1 MPNTPVHQVC
11 LPSSGG
17 AGGGSLLITD
27 PVHPLLIARF
37 TAAGYTCDYQ
47 PETNDT
53 AVRTIIHNYEGLIIN
68 SKIRVDKAMLDAAVR
83 LRFVG
88 RLGAGMEIIDREY
101 AAEKGVAVHGSP
113 EGNCNAVAEH
123 ALGMLLACANNML
136 RADRQVRNFDWQREQ
151 NRGFELMGKTIA
163 ILGFGHTGSGFAQKL
178 QGLGMTVLAYDKYL
192 PKGYAKAMDWVIE
205 TDYSTIFKTA
215 DIVSL
220 HLPLT
225 PETRHLVEEHWLSQ
239 FQKNIV
245 LINTSRGNIVKTA
258 SLIKNLQ
265 NGKIR
270 NACLDVFENEK
281 PNTFSTEEMNNF
293 QKLYSFD
300 NVIVTP
306 HIAGWTHEAKEKMA
320 DVLCKK
326 ILI

>member
-1 MPNTPVHQVC
+1 MN
-11 LPSSGG
+11 LK
-17 AGGGSLLITD
+17 LLITD
-27 PVHPLLIARF
+27 PVHPSLIERF
-37 TAAGYTCDYQ
+37 TTAGYSCDYQ
-47 PETNDT
+47 PETNDA
-53 AVRTIIHNYEGLIIN
+53 AVREIVANYEGLIIN
-68 SKIRVDKAMLDAAVR
+68 SKIHVDKAMLDSAVR

-88 RLGAGMEIIDREY
+88 RLGAGMEIIDRVY

-136 RADRQVRNFDWQREQ
+136 RADRQVRNLDWQREQ
-151 NRGFELMGKTIA
+151 NRGFELQGKTIA
-163 ILGFGHTGSGFAQKL
+163 ILGFGHTGSAFADKL

-192 PKGYAKAMDWVIE
+192 PQGYAKKRTWVTE
-205 TDYSTIFKTA
+205 TDCKTIFATA

-225 PETRHLVEEHWLSQ
+225 PETRHLADDEWFAQ
-239 FQKNIV
+239 FQKKIV
-245 LINTSRGNIVKTA
+245 LINTSRGNVVKTT

-265 NGKIR
+265 SGAIR

-281 PNTFSTEEMNNF
+281 PTTFSTDEINLF
-293 QKLYSFD
+293 QQLYSFD
-300 NVIVTP
+300 NVLLTP
-306 HIAGWTHEAKEKMA
+306 HIAGWTHEAKARMA
-320 DVLCKK
+320 DILCKK

>member
-1 MPNTPVHQVC
+1 MSNTDQPISNAHSLMPKM
-11 LPSSGG
+11 
-17 AGGGSLLITD
+17 LITD

-37 TAAGYTCDYQ
+37 TEAGYVCDYQ
-47 PETNDT
+47 PETTDA
-53 AVRTIIHNYEGLIIN
+53 AVRAIIHDYVGLIVN
-68 SKIRVDKAMLDAAVR
+68 SKIKVDRAMLDAAVK
-83 LRFVG
+83 LKFVG
-88 RLGAGMEIIDREY
+88 RLGAGMEIIDRAY

-136 RADRQVRNFDWQREQ
+136 RADRQVRDLNWQREQ

-163 ILGFGHTGSGFAQKL
+163 IIGFGHTGSAFAKKL

-192 PKGYAKAMDWVIE
+192 PKGYANEMPWVVE
-205 TDYSTIFKTA
+205 TTYDAIFETA

-225 PETRHLVEEHWLSQ
+225 DETHHLADENWFSS
-239 FQKNIV
+239 FKKNIT
-245 LINTSRGNIVKTA
+245 LINTSRGNVVETS

-265 NGKIR
+265 SGKIQ

-281 PNTFSTEEMNNF
+281 PQTFSEQEINIF
-293 QKLYSFD
+293 KQLYSLD
-300 NVIVTP
+300 NVLVTP
-306 HIAGWTHEAKEKMA
+306 HIAGWTHEAKARMA
-320 DVLCKK
+320 EVLCKK